1 MLHKPQRMFCLDYT
15 IATLHVMYFQS
26 LQKSLFQPSSSV
38 TIAQSA
44 ESQGEKANSSSDRK
58 LPTPPQYVKL
68 EKLFVYFFFF
78 FLSFRFP
85 GFYG

>member
-1 MLHKPQRMFCLDYT
+1 
-15 IATLHVMYFQS
+15 MYFQS

-58 LPTPPQYVKL
+58 LPTPPPIRKIRKAVR
-68 EKLFVYFFFF
+68 VFF
-78 FLSFRFP
+78 FLLFIVQISRVLWLNTKALEA
-85 GFYG
+85 GHALSY